1 MDSYVRVRVPVADL
15 RGKPVE
21 AAPLAVRDDMR
32 VSQLLFNELLA
43 VKEEQGGWLAVEA
56 VEQQK
61 LTPDGWHGYPGW
73 VRKVDVTPSD
83 GTTAHGGVVKTAF
96 ATVRSSPSAD
106 SPAIFPLSLGT
117 RLFFSTEA
125 RGFLGF
131 SMEDGKTGWV
141 PKGAIGLSPPDDRA
155 RPGEVVRI
163 ARLFLGATYLWGGR
177 SMPMPWPRG
186 PVMGV
191 DCSGLVNLVFRAVG
205 VDLPRDA
212 HDQWKKTAPVRPPD
226 SVPGDLIF
234 VKRPGEA
241 EPVSHVMLFIGG
253 ERFIEATETG
263 DSVRVRTFS
272 QKFRLSLKGLAKGG
286 TADRN
291 RVYFGK
297 TL

>member
-1 MDSYVRVRVPVADL
+1 
-15 RGKPVE
+15 
-21 AAPLAVRDDMR
+21 
-32 VSQLLFNELLA
+32 
-43 VKEEQGGWLAVEA
+43 
-56 VEQQK
+56 
-61 LTPDGWHGYPGW
+61 
-73 VRKVDVTPSD
+73 
-83 GTTAHGGVVKTAF
+83 
-96 ATVRSSPSAD
+96 
-106 SPAIFPLSLGT
+106 
-117 RLFFSTEA
+117 
-125 RGFLGF
+125 
-131 SMEDGKTGWV
+131 
-141 PKGAIGLSPPDDRA
+141 
-155 RPGEVVRI
+155 
-163 ARLFLGATYLWGGR
+163 
-177 SMPMPWPRG
+177 MPWPRG